1 MLTNQK
7 DLVRM
12 LQRNYADEGVI
23 CDNYGKTI
31 SEIELECYETKF
43 PPSLEKHFAIDWH
56 EDEGIKAMGYT
67 PLFPFVLV
75 YVNVEAQKER
85 YKLFVYCSEG
95 SVAIEEIRLARRGAI
110 IMPRDLYQRA
120 KEVRAS
126 RTDHISE
133 SSWYTG
139 VEPSHSCRDY
149 SGSFGA

>member
-1 MLTNQK
+1 MSTNH
-7 DLVRM
+7 DILVEM

-23 CDNYGKTI
+23 CVTHAKAVE
-31 SEIELECYETKF
+31 EIELECYETKIGKG
-43 PPSLEKHFAIDWH
+43 LEKHFVIDWA

-67 PLFPFVLV
+67 PLFPFALV
-75 YVNVEAQKER
+75 YVNVDAQKER

-110 IMPRDLYQRA
+110 IMPSDLYQRA
-120 KEVRAS
+120 KEVRKA
-126 RTDHISE
+126 RTECITE

-149 SGSFGA
+149 SGSFSA